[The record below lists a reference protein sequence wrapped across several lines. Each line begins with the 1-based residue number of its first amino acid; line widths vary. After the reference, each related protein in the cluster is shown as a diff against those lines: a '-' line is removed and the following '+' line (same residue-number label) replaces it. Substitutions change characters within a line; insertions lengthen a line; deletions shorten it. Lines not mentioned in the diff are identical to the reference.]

1 MIGAGF
7 GMSLT
12 KQGLAPVSVHT
23 YDTRPMR
30 DDGSKLCNVVL
41 LAEESRRLELAVPL
55 AALVRVAP
63 ALLRHDGIVSAQ
75 IAFTREAGRNIADV
89 QISAQLV
96 LRCQRCLE
104 AMTLPVSSASRV
116 ALLGSEAEAD
126 TVPVGLE
133 TALAPEGKLRPV
145 DLIEEELLLA
155 LPAAARHSTP
165 CVAAP
170 MTESSEELVESPQRP
185 FANLGKLLQA
195 KRSKQ

>member
-1 MIGAGF
+1 
-7 GMSLT
+7 MSLT

-41 LAEESRRLELAVPL
+41 FAEESRRLELAVPL

-75 IAFTREAGRNIADV
+75 IAFTREAGRNVADV
-89 QISAQLV
+89 QIEAELV

-104 AMTLPVSSASRV
+104 PMPLAVNSSSRV
-116 ALLGSEAEAD
+116 ALVGSEPEANS
-126 TVPVGLE
+126 VPEELE

-145 DLIEEELLLA
+145 ELVEEELLLA
-155 LPAAARHSTP
+155 LPAAARHATP
-165 CVAAP
+165 CIAAP
-170 MTESSEELVESPQRP
+170 AKESEELVDSPQRP